1 MKAIALL
8 SGGLDSALAVRII
21 LEQGIEVEAL
31 KFTSI
36 FCNCDNKGKCYSE
49 EIGIELNIP
58 VRTMFKGDDYLE
70 IIKNPPHG
78 RGSGVNACIDCR
90 IYMLKKAKEYAE
102 STGASFIFTGE
113 VLGQRPMSQ
122 HREALNT
129 IEKESGLEGKLLRPL
144 CAKYLPETE
153 AELNGWVNREKMLSI
168 SGRSR
173 KVQLALA
180 KEYDMKNYSCAAGG
194 CLLTDKS
201 FAEKTRDFIEHNNEL
216 TMNDLTFL
224 KYGRHFRDGGNKIVI
239 GRNESE
245 NRILANIKKP
255 SDIILTVNG
264 HNGPVTVFQ
273 GEMTDEALN
282 TAAVMTASYSD
293 APPGEVEVFYW
304 HYENDRNSVRVI
316 SSDKDAFTHMF
327 I

>member
-36 FCNCDNKGKCYSE
+36 FCNCDNNGKCYSE
-49 EIGIELNIP
+49 EIGRELDIP
-58 VRTMFKGDDYLE
+58 VKTMFKGEDYLE
-70 IIKNPPHG
+70 IIKNPTHG
-78 RGSGVNACIDCR
+78 RGSGVNPCIDCR
-90 IYMLKKAKEYAE
+90 IYMLKKSKEYAE
-102 STGASFIFTGE
+102 SAGASFIFTGE

-122 HREALNT
+122 HREALNA
-129 IEKESGLEGKLLRPL
+129 IEKGSGLEGRLLRPL

-153 AELNGWVNREKMLSI
+153 AEINGWVNREQMLSI

-180 KEYDMKNYSCAAGG
+180 KEFDMKNFSCASGG

-201 FAEKTRDFIEHNNEL
+201 FAKKVTDFIEHNREL
-216 TMNDLTFL
+216 TMNDLAFL
-224 KYGRHFRDGGNKIVI
+224 KYGRHFRDGNNKIII

-245 NRILANIKKP
+245 NSILANLKKP
-255 SDIILTVNG
+255 SDLILTVNG

-273 GEMTDEALN
+273 GDLTDKALN

-293 APPGEVEVFYW
+293 APPGEVEVFYE
-304 HYENDRNSVRVI
+304 HDENDKKSVFVNNTG
-316 SSDKDAFTHMF
+316 KDAFANMF
-327 I
+327 V